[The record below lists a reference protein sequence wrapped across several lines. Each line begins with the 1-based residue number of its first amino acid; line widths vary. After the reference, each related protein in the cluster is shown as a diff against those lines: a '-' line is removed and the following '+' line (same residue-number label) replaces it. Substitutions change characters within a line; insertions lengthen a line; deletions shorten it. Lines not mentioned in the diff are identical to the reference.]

1 MSKKIIVLSG
11 KKGVGKDTVSD
22 LIDSIILDNCQK
34 KSIPIY
40 QIPIFLKYPL
50 ARPIK
55 EIVSNFTSI
64 SIQNL
69 DKNKETKLE
78 GYNNSPRDFYR
89 KVGDFIADVFGQK
102 SIVNYTINE
111 IKNDIDECS
120 DRVNFIITD
129 MRFDFEFEELKKL
142 ENVTFIRIKRNVEK
156 DNSHYSETSLDN
168 VPDSEFDFVIENNK
182 DILSLRYEVKKIL
195 KELKI
200 ITDE

>member
-1 MSKKIIVLSG
+1 MSEKIIVLSG

-55 EIVSNFTSI
+55 KIVSTFTGI
-64 SIQNL
+64 PIKEL
-69 DKNKETKLE
+69 DENKESKLE
-78 GYNNSPRDFYR
+78 GYYRSPRESYR

-111 IKNDIDECS
+111 IKNDINECS

-182 DILSLRYEVKKIL
+182 NILSLRYEVKKIL

>member
-1 MSKKIIVLSG
+1 MSEKIIVLSG

-55 EIVSNFTSI
+55 KIVSTFTGI
-64 SIQNL
+64 PIKEL
-69 DKNKETKLE
+69 DENKESKLE
-78 GYNNSPRDFYR
+78 GYYRSPREFYR
-89 KVGDFIADVFGQK
+89 KVCDFIADVFGQK

-111 IKNDIDECS
+111 IKNDINECS

-182 DILSLRYEVKKIL
+182 NILSLRYEVKKIL

>member
-1 MSKKIIVLSG
+1 MSEKIIVLSG

-55 EIVSNFTSI
+55 KIVSTFTGI
-64 SIQNL
+64 PIKEL
-69 DKNKETKLE
+69 DENKESKLE
-78 GYNNSPRDFYR
+78 GYYRSPREFYR

-111 IKNDIDECS
+111 IKNDINECS

-182 DILSLRYEVKKIL
+182 NILSLRYEVKKIL